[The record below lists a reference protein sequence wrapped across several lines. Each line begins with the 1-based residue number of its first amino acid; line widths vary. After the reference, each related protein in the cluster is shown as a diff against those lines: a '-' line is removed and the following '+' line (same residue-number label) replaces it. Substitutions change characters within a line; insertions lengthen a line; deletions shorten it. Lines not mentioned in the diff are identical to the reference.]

1 MKKTLI
7 CLAVAFMAMTSA
19 TAQVDKRLFNHL
31 AVGLDVGTTGIGADV
46 AVPCTKYLE
55 IQAGFMI
62 MPKIKISTSLN
73 LDRFDYKDANGVS
86 QMLDKNNLK
95 DIPIEGKLNL
105 VNGKLMFNAYPFPKS
120 SFHVTVGAY
129 FGSSD
134 IIEVYN
140 TTPGQLSPINEAN
153 AMIREA
159 NAKADQIPNY
169 KIQKEIGLEL
179 DDYLLQPDPEGNA
192 SASLKVNG
200 FKPYVGLGVGR
211 AVPGRTRLNFKFDIG
226 AMFWGSPDIVDHN
239 GHSLMSGL
247 GSEDGGAIRFI
258 RKLKVYPVL
267 NFRLSGR
274 IF

>member
-46 AVPCTKYLE
+46 AVPCTKYLDIE
-55 IQAGFMI
+55 AGFMI

-73 LDRFDYKDANGVS
+73 LDRFNNQDVNGVS
-86 QMLDKNNLK
+86 QMLDQNSLK

-134 IIEVYN
+134 IIEVEN
-140 TTPGQLSPINEAN
+140 TKPGQLSPINEAN

-169 KIQKEIGLEL
+169 TIQKEIGLEL

-247 GSEDGGAIRFI
+247 ESEAGGGIRFI